1 MLKHNKEYRQLL
13 ARRDLLKLVFDIRC
27 LDIIRENRDHTSLN
41 AGSASSILLEEM
53 NLEKRLQHILNDLE
67 DGILNL
73 NATPEDEVEL
83 YRSISRLYAERDS
96 VQMLRKT
103 ENETHK
109 LELACP
115 NLTSPCL
122 EFMRFVESL
131 DEETKNLLGIK
142 RTIGKILSI
151 LPYESAKEER
161 EYLTEVSAEPEWYSA
176 FFFDNAS
183 VGSEELNEAFCDLLS
198 STFQNG
204 KNGRQKLLDKA
215 IFEYSK
221 RRVTISK
228 TMTKNLILASLNA
241 GNFEA
246 KTILGS
252 IGKSSLKLP
261 KDAEKI
267 LKKVLRQ
274 LQGED
279 DSISRIKIIQ
289 LFIIFSNLYQMN
301 RTIEVFARVM
311 SEFPQGEILADHIES
326 YLSSVELRAE
336 AERFTERYLM
346 LEDAFQK
353 NMPFLIQKIDLN
365 PQI

>member
-13 ARRDLLKLVFDIRC
+13 AKRDVLKLVFDIRC
-27 LDIIRENRDHTSLN
+27 LGIIREDRDHTSIN

-73 NATPEDEVEL
+73 HATPEDEVEL
-83 YRSISRLYAERDS
+83 YRSISRLYAEKNS
-96 VQMLRKT
+96 IQMLRKT
-103 ENETHK
+103 ENETHR

-131 DEETKNLLGIK
+131 DEETKNLPNIK
-142 RTIGKILSI
+142 RTIGKILSA
-151 LPYESAKEER
+151 LPYESAEEER
-161 EYLTEVSAEPEWYSA
+161 KYLTEESAEPEWYCA

-183 VGSEELNEAFCDLLS
+183 VGNDELNEAFRDLLS
-198 STFQNG
+198 STFQCG

-221 RRVTISK
+221 RKVTISK
-228 TMTKNLILASLNA
+228 TMTKNLILASLNT

-261 KDAEKI
+261 KDIEKI
-267 LKKVLRQ
+267 LRKVLRQ
-274 LQGED
+274 LQSET
-279 DSISRIKIIQ
+279 DSVSRIKIIQ
-289 LFIIFSNLYQMN
+289 LFIIFSNLYQID
-301 RTIEVFARVM
+301 RTIDAFASAM
-311 SEFPQGEILADHIES
+311 SELPRGEILADHIEN
-326 YLSSVELRAE
+326 YLSSVELKDE
-336 AERFTERYLM
+336 AERFTEKYLTLDQIYKKDKSISM
-346 LEDAFQK
+346 QK
-353 NMPFLIQKIDLN
+353 MSSH
-365 PQI
+365 PQT

>member
-27 LDIIRENRDHTSLN
+27 LGIIREDRDHTSLN

-67 DGILNL
+67 VGILNL
-73 NATPEDEVEL
+73 HATPEDEVEL

-96 VQMLRKT
+96 IQMLRKT
-103 ENETHK
+103 ENDTHR

-131 DEETKNLLGIK
+131 DEEAKNLSGIK
-142 RTIGKILSI
+142 RTIGKILNI
-151 LPYESAKEER
+151 LPYELAKEER
-161 EYLTEVSAEPEWYSA
+161 KYLTEESAEPEWYCA

-183 VGSEELNEAFCDLLS
+183 VGSEELNEAFRDLLS
-198 STFQNG
+198 STFRFS
-204 KNGRQKLLDKA
+204 KNDRQKLLDKA

-221 RRVTISK
+221 KRVTISK

-246 KTILGS
+246 KSILVS

-267 LKKVLRQ
+267 LRKVLRQ

-289 LFIIFSNLYQMN
+289 LFIIFSNLYQMD
-301 RTIEVFARVM
+301 RTIDAFANVM
-311 SEFPQGEILADHIES
+311 CEFPRGEILADHIEN
-326 YLSSVELRAE
+326 YLSSVELKDE
-336 AERFTERYLM
+336 AESFTEKYLTLDQIYKNDKSLLM
-346 LEDAFQK
+346 QK
-353 NMPFLIQKIDLN
+353 LSSRQF
-365 PQI
+365 